1 MNYTSIFCRLRIVN
15 VQLRH
20 TVVCNISCDIV
31 TLRNSNFT
39 FRYNVF
45 YTVGNA
51 RLCRIITMHLCR
63 LFVSFKSSSK
73 LIPEHVLSVRNRL
86 IDFSMSLRF
95 CSQLSSCSFD
105 WEKKKVVFKSTKTVA
120 SNEMLMLENTWQ
132 INYKCRKVKWR
143 TENRIQLIPF
153 FNDWIWSFHNR
164 L

>member
-63 LFVSFKSSSK
+63 LFVSFKISSK
-73 LIPEHVLSVRNRL
+73 LIPEHVLPVRNRL

-95 CSQLSSCSFD
+95 ALNSLL
-105 WEKKKVVFKSTKTVA
+105 VH
-120 SNEMLMLENTWQ
+120 SNERKKTSFQ
-132 INYKCRKVKWR
+132 INKNCGFKWNAYAWKHL
-143 TENRIQLIPF
+143 TN
-153 FNDWIWSFHNR
+153 
-164 L
+164 